1 MGCAQQTEIQGVA
14 DALKNERLHI
24 YVCGRSSE
32 FHQFVRVVLS
42 GGIGLAGKIVVA
54 VGSLR
59 RPKLAAVERAMK
71 AVASH
76 LCGGTEGA
84 VAAVEVTGREV
95 ASGVG
100 HTPTSR
106 DELMRGARGRA
117 ENLIKLARKEGQR
130 CDFYVGLEGGLDV
143 VSEGNSRRVF
153 LESWAYVADATGRG
167 FFGQAGGIEIPSALA
182 EEAVTKGVELSEAI
196 DAFAGQRGI
205 RDAQGAW
212 GVLTRNLVTREDA
225 FYMALLNAF
234 APFANATMYE
244 SK

>member
-1 MGCAQQTEIQGVA
+1 MRI
-14 DALKNERLHI
+14 
-24 YVCGRSSE
+24 
-32 FHQFVRVVLS
+32 VLS

-71 AVASH
+71 AVAPH

-117 ENLIKLARKEGQR
+117 ENLIELSRKEAQR
-130 CDFYVGLEGGLDV
+130 WDHFVGSEGGLDV

-153 LESWAYVADATGRG
+153 LESSAYVADSTGRKTARK
-167 FFGQAGGIEIPSALA
+167 FFPSLLMR
-182 EEAVTKGVELSEAI
+182 AV
-196 DAFAGQRGI
+196 
-205 RDAQGAW
+205 GAW
-212 GVLTRNLVTREDA
+212 RGTGDFLHPPIADPTTDGQLTEDRDGR
-225 FYMALLNAF
+225 ALRDICRTKERA
-234 APFANATMYE
+234 APLRTE
-244 SK
+244 G